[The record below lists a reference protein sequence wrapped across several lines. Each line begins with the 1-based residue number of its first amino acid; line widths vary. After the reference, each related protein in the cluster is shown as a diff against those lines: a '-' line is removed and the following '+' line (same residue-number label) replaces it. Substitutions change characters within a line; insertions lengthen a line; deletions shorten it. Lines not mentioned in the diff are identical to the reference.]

1 MSWDFEFVLD
11 DEKGVV
17 IEGNLPQKIKI
28 GDCLITIHSGFV
40 MFEKNGNIVQK
51 TAEEFYDFLTEVEW
65 GLI

>member
-28 GDCLITIHSGFV
+28 GDCLITVRSDSV
-40 MFEKNGNIVQK
+40 LFERNGNVVQK
-51 TAEEFYDFLTEVEW
+51 TAEEFYDLLTEVEW
-65 GLI
+65 GFI